1 MAYTVIMLTNEIS
14 DSLIHLAEKYETSAF
29 LEKDPSQ
36 FMHRYGARRDQ
47 EVVAFLASSMSF
59 GQRRQIL
66 SHVETVLKSA
76 GDRPSDWI
84 VGKGYKKLFVN
95 GDNSF
100 YRMYTH
106 NDFLVFFDTLRSFLL
121 ESDTIGNHFKKLYL
135 SNMETVI
142 DTEHNTKSNATD
154 KNSGYLSSL
163 ICTSFPE
170 NCHLIPHTKGTAA
183 KRVNMFLRW
192 MVRDNSPVDLGLWK
206 DWYHKKD
213 LLIPLDTHVMQEA
226 ARLGLFETTKNG
238 NIPSASMKT
247 DIQLTGLM
255 NRVFPGDPCKAD
267 FALFGIGV
275 DKERSP

>member
-1 MAYTVIMLTNEIS
+1 MTYTVIMLTNEIT
-14 DSLIHLAEKYETSAF
+14 DSLIHLAKKYETFAF

-36 FMHRYGARRDQ
+36 FMHRYRTSRDQ
-47 EVVAFLASSMSF
+47 EAVAFLASSMSF
-59 GQRRQIL
+59 GQRKQIL

-76 GDRPSDWI
+76 GNSPSDWI
-84 VGKGYKKLFVN
+84 IEKGYKKLFTN

-106 NDFLVFFDTLRSFLL
+106 NDFLIFFDTLRSFLL
-121 ESDTIGNHFKKLYL
+121 KSDTIGNHFKNLYL
-135 SNMETVI
+135 SNTGTVT
-142 DTEHNTKSNATD
+142 DTKHNTDSNSTD
-154 KNSGYLSSL
+154 TSPTYLSPL

-192 MVRDNSPVDLGLWK
+192 MVRDKSPVDLGLWK

-226 ARLGLFETTKNG
+226 AKLGLFETTKNG

-247 DIQLTGLM
+247 AVQLTGLM
-255 NRVFPGDPCKAD
+255 DQVFPGDPCKAD
-267 FALFGIGV
+267 FALFGLGV
-275 DKERSP
+275 DKEEN